1 MSLENAVPAD
11 AGRRRPRT
19 RAPATPW
26 AERLRWLPPLLLGL
40 GLLALWELGVVLS
53 GVSPLVLPAPSQ
65 IVRVMVVKAPEFLRH
80 AWITGVEVVVGFL
93 LATVLGSLLGV
104 VIATSRLLGAA
115 IYPILVSAQ
124 VMPKVAIAPLLVIW
138 LGFGLPSKFAMTAL
152 IAFFPIVIN
161 TIIGLN
167 MTRREG
173 VYLFRSLG
181 ATPLQTF
188 LKLRL
193 PNALPVFFG
202 GLKVAS
208 TLAVIGAVVGEFTGA
223 RSGLGYLLVL
233 MVGNLD
239 TAGAF
244 ACVLYLTILG
254 LLVFFA
260 VTAIER
266 LVVPGHML
274 KRFDELGSQL

>member
-1 MSLENAVPAD
+1 MNEVVTTD
-11 AGRRRPRT
+11 ARPRARAQT
-19 RAPATPW
+19 RRSRSLATF
-26 AERLRWLPPLLLGL
+26 RLRWLPPLVLGV
-40 GLLALWELGVVLS
+40 GLLLLWEISVAAS
-53 GVSPLVLPAPSQ
+53 GISPLVLPRPSQ
-65 IVRVMVVKAPEFLRH
+65 IFTVMIIKAPELLRH
-80 AWITGVEVVVGFL
+80 SLVTGSEVVLGFL
-93 LATVLGSLLGV
+93 LAIVLGSLFGV
-104 VIATSRLLGAA
+104 LIALSPLLGSAL
-115 IYPILVSAQ
+115 YPVLVSAQ

-138 LGFGLPSKFAMTAL
+138 LGFGLGSKFAMTAL

-173 VYLFRSLG
+173 IYLFRSLG

-223 RSGLGYLLVL
+223 KSGLGYLLVL

-260 VTAIER
+260 VTLVER
-266 LVVPGHML
+266 LVVPRHML
-274 KRFDELGSQL
+274 KRFDELGNQL

>member
-1 MSLENAVPAD
+1 LALA
-11 AGRRRPRT
+11 
-19 RAPATPW
+19 
-26 AERLRWLPPLLLGL
+26 
-40 GLLALWELGVVLS
+40 LLALWELGVVLS
-53 GVSPLVLPAPSQ
+53 GVSPLVLPPPSQ
-65 IVRVMVVKAPEFLRH
+65 IFTVMVVKAPEFLRH
-80 AWITGVEVVVGFL
+80 GWITGVEVVVGFL

-138 LGFGLPSKFAMTAL
+138 LGFGMPSKFAMTAM

-208 TLAVIGAVVGEFTGA
+208 TLAAIGAVVGEFTGA

-266 LVVPGHML
+266 LVVPGHLL

>member
-1 MSLENAVPAD
+1 MNELATTEA
-11 AGRRRPRT
+11 RPRGWART
-19 RAPATPW
+19 RRARSLATF
-26 AERLRWLPPLLLGL
+26 RLRWLAPLVLTVGLLL
-40 GLLALWELGVVLS
+40 LWEIGVALS
-53 GVSPLVLPAPSQ
+53 GVSPLVLPRPSQ
-65 IVRVMVVKAPEFLRH
+65 ILAVMVMKAPELLRH
-80 AWITGVEVVVGFL
+80 SAVTGSEVVIGFL
-93 LATVLGSLLGV
+93 LAIVLGSLFGV
-104 VIATSRLLGAA
+104 LIALSPLLGGAL
-115 IYPILVSAQ
+115 YPVLVSAQ

-138 LGFGLPSKFAMTAL
+138 LGFGLGSKFAMTAL

-173 VYLFRSLG
+173 IYLFRSLG
-181 ATPLQTF
+181 ASPLQTF

-223 RSGLGYLLVL
+223 KSGLGYLLVL

-244 ACVLYLTILG
+244 ACVLYLTVLG
-254 LLVFFA
+254 LLVFLA
-260 VTAIER
+260 VTLVER

-274 KRFDELGSQL
+274 KRFDELGNQL

>member
-1 MSLENAVPAD
+1 MNEIATTEARQR
-11 AGRRRPRT
+11 AATRT
-19 RAPATPW
+19 RRGPAWRTV
-26 AERLRWLPPLLLGL
+26 RLRWLPPVILTVC
-40 GLLALWELGVVLS
+40 LLAIWEIGVALS
-53 GVSPLVLPAPSQ
+53 GVSPLVLPRPSQ
-65 IVRVMVVKAPEFLRH
+65 IFAVMILKAPEFLRH
-80 AWITGVEVVVGFL
+80 SMVTGGEVVLGFL
-93 LATVLGSLLGV
+93 IAIVLGSLLGV
-104 VIATSRLLGAA
+104 VIALSPLLGSA
-115 IYPILVSAQ
+115 IYPVLVSAQ

-138 LGFGLPSKFAMTAL
+138 LGFGLGSKFAMTAL

-173 VYLFRSLG
+173 IYLFRSLG

-223 RSGLGYLLVL
+223 KSGLGYLLVL

-254 LLVFFA
+254 LLVFLA
-260 VTAIER
+260 VSLVER
-266 LVVPGHML
+266 LVVPRHML
-274 KRFDELGSQL
+274 KRFDELGNQL

>member
-1 MSLENAVPAD
+1 VSVEHAVGGEVGA
-11 AGRRRPRT
+11 RRERAQPP
-19 RAPATPW
+19 RAPWVA
-26 AERLRWLPPLLLGL
+26 RYRWLPPTALALVLLL
-40 GLLALWELGVVLS
+40 LWEGAVAAS
-53 GVSPLVLPAPSQ
+53 GISTLVLPRPSQ
-65 IVRVMVVKAPEFLRH
+65 ILTVMVVKAPDFLRH
-80 AWITGVEVVVGFL
+80 GWVTGVEVVVGFL
-93 LATVLGSLLGV
+93 LAAVLGSLFGV
-104 VIATSRLLGAA
+104 AIALAPLLGSAL
-115 IYPILVSAQ
+115 YPLLVSAQ

-173 VYLFRSLG
+173 IYLFRSLG

-223 RSGLGYLLVL
+223 KSGLGYLLVL
-233 MVGNLD
+233 MVGTLD

-244 ACVLYLTILG
+244 ACVLYLTAIG
-254 LLVFFA
+254 LLLFFA
-260 VTAIER
+260 VTLVER
-266 LVVPGHML
+266 LVVPAHML
-274 KRFDELGSQL
+274 KRFDEVGSQL

>member
-1 MSLENAVPAD
+1 MDEVVTTEA
-11 AGRRRPRT
+11 RPRT
-19 RAPATPW
+19 WARTRRARSLATF
-26 AERLRWLPPLLLGL
+26 RLRWLPPLVLGI
-40 GLLALWELGVVLS
+40 GLLLLWEIGVALS
-53 GVSPLVLPAPSQ
+53 GISPLVLPRPSQ
-65 IVRVMVVKAPEFLRH
+65 IFAVMIVKAPELLR
-80 AWITGVEVVVGFL
+80 ASTVTGSEVALGFL
-93 LATVLGSLLGV
+93 LAIVLGSLFGV
-104 VIATSRLLGAA
+104 LIALSPLVGSAL
-115 IYPILVSAQ
+115 YPALVSAQ

-138 LGFGLPSKFAMTAL
+138 LGFGLGSKFAMTAL

-173 VYLFRSLG
+173 IYLFRSLG

-223 RSGLGYLLVL
+223 KSGLGYLLVL

-260 VTAIER
+260 VALVER
-266 LVVPGHML
+266 LVVPSHML
-274 KRFDELGSQL
+274 KRFDEMGNQL